1 MKAYEGRRTID
12 GLVVTVDGEIL
23 NDRQDVKSF
32 SIAGIEW
39 GYVGDAPKQLAL
51 AILCDHLDDNLLA
64 IEKSDE
70 FMRDVVAVLDNDWT
84 LSSENIQAAINQE
97 QTN

>member
-12 GLVVTVDGEIL
+12 GLMVTVDGEAL
-23 NDRQDVKSF
+23 NDRLDVKPF
-32 SIAGIEW
+32 SVAGIEW

-51 AILCDHLDDNLLA
+51 ALLCDHLDNNQLA
-64 IEKSDE
+64 IEKSDG

-84 LSSENIQAAINQE
+84 LNSNDIQEAINKE
-97 QTN
+97 QII

>member
-12 GLVVTVDGEIL
+12 GLKVTVDGEIL

-32 SIAGIEW
+32 SVAGIEW

-51 AILCDHLDDNLLA
+51 ALLCDHLDDNQLA
-64 IEKSDE
+64 IEKSDK
-70 FMRDVVAVLDNDWT
+70 FMRDIVAVLDNDWT
-84 LSSENIQAAINQE
+84 LNSDDIQKAI
-97 QTN
+97 

>member
-51 AILCDHLDDNLLA
+51 VLLCDHLDDNALA

-70 FMRDVVAVLDNDWT
+70 FMRDVVAILDNDWT
-84 LSSENIQAAINQE
+84 LNSENIQTAINKE

>member
-12 GLVVTVDGEIL
+12 GLVVTVDGEVL

-51 AILCDHLDDNLLA
+51 GLLCDHLDDNALA

-70 FMRDVVAVLDNDWT
+70 FMRDVVAILDNDWT
-84 LSSENIQAAINQE
+84 LNSENIQAAINKE

>member
-12 GLVVTVDGEIL
+12 GLMVTVDGEIL

-32 SIAGIEW
+32 SVPGIEW

-51 AILCDHLDDNLLA
+51 ALLCDHLDDNQLA
-64 IEKSDE
+64 IEKSDK

-84 LSSENIQAAINQE
+84 LNSDDIQKA
-97 QTN
+97 T

>member
-51 AILCDHLDDNLLA
+51 ALLCDHLDDNLLA

-84 LSSENIQAAINQE
+84 LSSEDIQAAINQE

>member
-1 MKAYEGRRTID
+1 MKTYEGRRTID

-51 AILCDHLDDNLLA
+51 ALLCDHLDDNALA

-70 FMRDVVAVLDNDWT
+70 FMRDVVAILDNDWT
-84 LSSENIQAAINQE
+84 LNSENIQTAINKE

>member
-51 AILCDHLDDNLLA
+51 ALLCDHLDDNALA

-70 FMRDVVAVLDNDWT
+70 FMRDVVAILDNDWT
-84 LSSENIQAAINQE
+84 LNSENIQTAINKE

>member
-1 MKAYEGRRTID
+1 MKAYEGHRTID

-51 AILCDHLDDNLLA
+51 ALLCDHLDDNLLA

-84 LSSENIQAAINQE
+84 LSSEDIQAAINQE

>member
-12 GLVVTVDGEIL
+12 GLTVTVDGQDL
-23 NDRQDVKSF
+23 HDRQDVKPF
-32 SIAGIEW
+32 SVAGIEW

-51 AILCDHLDDNLLA
+51 ALLCDHLGDNRAA
-64 IEKSDE
+64 IDKSDS

-84 LSSENIQAAINQE
+84 LNSDDIQNALDKQK
-97 QTN
+97 TG

>member
-12 GLVVTVDGEIL
+12 GLKVTVDGEIL

-32 SIAGIEW
+32 SVAGIEW

-51 AILCDHLDDNLLA
+51 ALLCDHLDDNQLA
-64 IEKSDE
+64 IEKSDK
-70 FMRDVVAVLDNDWT
+70 FMRDIVAVLDNDWT
-84 LSSENIQAAINQE
+84 LNSDDIQKA
-97 QTN
+97 T